1 MKWSKE
7 EEEILKKEYLSKVY
21 IGEIVKRLN
30 RGIRS
35 IQHKIT
41 RMVLSR
47 NPVKIKHEYNRKLI
61 DKRYYEKNK
70 KEVYR
75 RKRERIRSY
84 KIQLLKI
91 FGEKCSV
98 CGYNKCIAA
107 LEFHHKGKN
116 KDLNINRAL
125 HHLSKQKALK
135 KAKKCII
142 LCANCHRELHII

>member
-1 MKWSKE
+1 M
-7 EEEILKKEYLSKVY
+7 
-21 IGEIVKRLN
+21 G
-30 RGIRS
+30 
-35 IQHKIT
+35 
-41 RMVLSR
+41 LSR
-47 NPVKIKHEYNRKLI
+47 NPVKIKHESNRKLI

-116 KDLNINRAL
+116 KDLNIKRAL

-135 KAKKCII
+135 EAKKCII
-142 LCANCHRELHII
+142 LCANCHRELHHKELII